1 MTVHRKQSQK
11 REKSKII
18 LPLQTDTTLLP
29 KKRKTATNKKKTDK
43 NKTDIY
49 TKSKHNSRTDSLNIK
64 NILAIQHKV
73 HSVLVWIFYI

>member
-1 MTVHRKQSQK
+1 MTLHRKQSQK
-11 REKSKII
+11 TRKSKII

-29 KKRKTATNKKKTDK
+29 KNRKNSKIIKKSDKTKTNM
-43 NKTDIY
+43 Y
-49 TKSKHNSRTDSLNIK
+49 TKIKPNSRTNALKIK